1 MCVVI
6 TVQRVLHMRITE
18 NCVFFVF
25 ICWGCLSLLR
35 CENVTHAHNGKL
47 CVFICWGCLSL
58 LRCEN
63 VTHAHN
69 GKLCVFCFYVLGLCV
84 VITVQRMF
92 LCIRVVCCCYGA
104 KCFCVLL
111 CYACVQQS
119 GKQICNNNISLFSK
133 GIQ

>member
-1 MCVVI
+1 MLLLQCKKML
-6 TVQRVLHMRITE
+6 RMRTTE

-47 CVFICWGCLSL
+47 CVFCFYVLGLPYHYYGAKMLRMRITENYVFFVFMCWVCLSL

-69 GKLCVFCFYVLGLCV
+69 GKLCVFCFYVMRLYV
-84 VITVQRMF
+84 VIMVN
-92 LCIRVVCCCYGA
+92 RVTLQGH
-104 KCFCVLL
+104 
-111 CYACVQQS
+111 
-119 GKQICNNNISLFSK
+119 
-133 GIQ
+133 